1 MTLPDAPALLAAL
14 EATWPAAGVAAVA
27 GVRLM
32 YGAGGGKRVSAARAS
47 GAVPDAAALDD
58 AEAAMRAQGACPLFM
73 IRPGEAALDAALA
86 KRGYAVVDPTVLMAA
101 PVAALAA
108 PPAPITLFPVWPP
121 LQIMRD
127 IWTENGIDAARQAVM
142 ERAPE
147 PKTALIARVSDRAAG
162 VAFVGAHAGV
172 AMLHAVEVLPGLR
185 RKGAARNILTGAA
198 WWAKGRGM
206 DWLALAVTRAN
217 AGARALYA
225 GAGMTEVCGYHYR
238 MAAPG

>member
-14 EATWPAAGVAAVA
+14 EATWPAAGVSEVA
-27 GVRLM
+27 GVRLLD
-32 YGAGGGKRVSAARAS
+32 GAGGGKRVSAARAT
-47 GAVPDAAALDD
+47 GPVTPAVIDK
-58 AEAAMRAQGACPLFM
+58 AEAAMRARSDRPLFM
-73 IRPGEAALDAALA
+73 IRPGDEALDAALDA
-86 KRGYAVVDPTVLMAA
+86 RGYAVVDPTVLMAA

-142 ERAPE
+142 ERAPA
-147 PKTALIARVSDRAAG
+147 PKTALIARVADRAAG
-162 VAFVGAHAGV
+162 VAFVGGNAGI

-198 WWAKGRGM
+198 WWAEGQGM
-206 DWLALAVTRAN
+206 EWLALAVTRAN
-217 AGARALYA
+217 AGARVLYE
-225 GAGMTEVCGYHYR
+225 GAGMSEVCGYHYR
-238 MAAPG
+238 MLETG

>member
-47 GAVPDAAALDD
+47 GAVPDA
-58 AEAAMRAQGACPLFM
+58 
-73 IRPGEAALDAALA
+73 AALDAALA